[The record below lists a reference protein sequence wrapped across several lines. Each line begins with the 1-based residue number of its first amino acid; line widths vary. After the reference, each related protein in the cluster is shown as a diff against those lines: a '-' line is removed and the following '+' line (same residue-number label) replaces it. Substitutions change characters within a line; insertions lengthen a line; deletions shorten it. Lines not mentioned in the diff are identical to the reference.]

1 MSVTDRLGQIDRVRS
16 IWLFGIG
23 GVVGLAMAGYGL
35 FTAQGTVSRSLP
47 PEDIALVNHRPILRS
62 DYLAQLAQVYG
73 VNLAESTKAQRDQIL
88 NDMIHEELF
97 VQRGLELDMP
107 GSDPDT
113 RTALVAAVGQQVVA
127 DVATLQP
134 TDQLLRAFYA
144 AHQADYMTLGTMQ
157 LHDLVPAA
165 VGDRGNI
172 GEAADA
178 LRRGADLV
186 DTLSRYGL
194 KESGALNGEEFYFAA
209 KIHLGDALFAVARGL
224 PDHAVAGPI
233 DVANTPHLLLME
245 HNVPPVP
252 QSFETAREHV
262 LNDYRA
268 AETKRLTDQEYRFL
282 EDRSE
287 IVIDPDF
294 R

>member
-1 MSVTDRLGQIDRVRS
+1 MSVMDRLGRIDRVRS
-16 IWLFGIG
+16 VWLFGIG

-73 VNLAESTKAQRDQIL
+73 VSLAESSKAQRDQIL
-88 NDMIHEELF
+88 HDMVHEELF

-134 TDQLLRAFYA
+134 TDQMLRAFYA
-144 AHQADYMTLGTMQ
+144 GHQADYMTLGTMK
-157 LHDLVPAA
+157 LHDLVPVADSNRGTM
-165 VGDRGNI
+165 GD
-172 GEAADA
+172 AADA
-178 LRRGADLV
+178 LRRGADLA

-194 KESGALNGEEFYFAA
+194 KESGALTDEEFYFAA
-209 KIHLGDALFAVARGL
+209 KIHLGDALFAIASGL
-224 PDHAVAGPI
+224 PDHAVAGPLG
-233 DVANTPHLLLME
+233 DVTMPHLLVMK

-252 QSFETAREHV
+252 QSFEIAREHV

-282 EDRSE
+282 EDRSD

>member
-1 MSVTDRLGQIDRVRS
+1 MKMMDRLGEIDRARS
-16 IWLFGIG
+16 IWLFSIG
-23 GVVGLAMAGYGL
+23 GVAGLVMAGYGL
-35 FTAQGTVSRSLP
+35 FTAQGTISRSLP
-47 PEDIALVNHRPILRS
+47 PEDIALINHRPILRS

-73 VNLAESTKAQRDQIL
+73 VTLSDSSKAQRDQIL
-88 NDMIHEELF
+88 HDMVHEELF

-134 TDQLLRAFYA
+134 TDQMLRAFYA
-144 AHQADYMTLGTMQ
+144 AHQADYMTLGTMK
-157 LHDLVPAA
+157 LHDLVP
-165 VGDRGNI
+165 VSGGDNGRMA
-172 GEAADA
+172 EAADA
-178 LRRGADLV
+178 LCRGADLA

-194 KESGALNGEEFYFAA
+194 RESGALTGEEFYFAA
-209 KIHLGDALFAVARGL
+209 KIHLGNALFALASGL
-224 PDHAVAGPI
+224 SDHAVAGP
-233 DVANTPHLLLME
+233 VGEGATPHLLLME

-252 QSFETAREHV
+252 QSFETAREQV

-268 AETKRLTDQEYRFL
+268 AETKRLTDREYRFL
-282 EDRSE
+282 EDRAE